1 VRSQTLRR
9 TLIAPILHAL
19 IASFVLSSVAW
30 AASAGWP
37 SYGATPGGTHFSP
50 ADQINAGNVG
60 DLEQVWIHNSG
71 DMRHRDFEKGVFS
84 QSALQVTPILID
96 ETLYYCSPF
105 NMVFALDAATGE
117 EKWRYDPKVDKF
129 ADFLPNC
136 RGVSS
141 WKSGKEGGCEHRI
154 IEGTLDARLIALDAA
169 TGEPCTDFGDG
180 GQVDV
185 THGLSEHQ
193 PYEYA
198 ITSPPAILG
207 DTVITGAMVLDNSRV
222 GVPSGVVRAYD
233 VRTGAFRWAWNPVP
247 PELEQLN
254 EDGTYRSGTTNV
266 WSLLSLDEQRNLVF
280 APTGNTSPDFY
291 GGHRKGL
298 DEYSSSVVALDG
310 TTGERVWHFQFVHHD
325 IWDYDTPAQPT
336 LVDLNV
342 DGRIIPTLVQPT
354 KMGLTFVLNRE
365 TGEPVWPVEERP
377 VPQDPVPGEYL
388 SSTQPFPTHVPHMI
402 QTPLTADDA
411 WGFTFWDEGV
421 CRDQIETLRNEGI
434 YTPPSLEG
442 SVFFPGNGGGNNW
455 GSPAVDPRTGLT
467 ILVTMR
473 YPSSVRLTP
482 REECEASGSGGQ
494 QLGTPYCAVVDQLSS
509 PLGMPCTR
517 PPWGT
522 LDALDL
528 VAGKVRWS
536 VPLGTTRNIAPFP
549 FWWIEGTPA
558 IGGPM
563 LTAGGLVF
571 VAASLD
577 HQFRAFDVSTG
588 EVLWQAEMPTTANSS
603 PMTYQLANGR
613 QYVVIAS
620 GSHWGGFSE
629 PGDHLIAYALPE

>member
-1 VRSQTLRR
+1 
-9 TLIAPILHAL
+9 
-19 IASFVLSSVAW
+19 
-30 AASAGWP
+30 
-37 SYGATPGGTHFSP
+37 
-50 ADQINAGNVG
+50 
-60 DLEQVWIHNSG
+60 
-71 DMRHRDFEKGVFS
+71 
-84 QSALQVTPILID
+84 
-96 ETLYYCSPF
+96 
-105 NMVFALDAATGE
+105 
-117 EKWRYDPKVDKF
+117 
-129 ADFLPNC
+129 
-136 RGVSS
+136 
-141 WKSGKEGGCEHRI
+141 
-154 IEGTLDARLIALDAA
+154 
-169 TGEPCTDFGDG
+169 
-180 GQVDV
+180 
-185 THGLSEHQ
+185 
-193 PYEYA
+193 
-198 ITSPPAILG
+198 
-207 DTVITGAMVLDNSRV
+207 
-222 GVPSGVVRAYD
+222 
-233 VRTGAFRWAWNPVP
+233 
-247 PELEQLN
+247 
-254 EDGTYRSGTTNV
+254 
-266 WSLLSLDEQRNLVF
+266 
-280 APTGNTSPDFY
+280 
-291 GGHRKGL
+291 
-298 DEYSSSVVALDG
+298 
-310 TTGERVWHFQFVHHD
+310 
-325 IWDYDTPAQPT
+325 
-336 LVDLNV
+336 
-342 DGRIIPTLVQPT
+342 
-354 KMGLTFVLNRE
+354 MGLTFVLNRE